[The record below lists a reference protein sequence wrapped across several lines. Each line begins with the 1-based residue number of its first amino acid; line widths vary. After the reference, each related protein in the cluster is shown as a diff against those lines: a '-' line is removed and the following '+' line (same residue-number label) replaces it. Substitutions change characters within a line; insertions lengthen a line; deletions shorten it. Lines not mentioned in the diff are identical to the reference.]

1 MNDQRNLTTGPV
13 WLNLVRLAGPMMF
26 GIAAVMSVQ
35 LVDTYFVGRLG
46 TGPLAALAFSFPIA
60 FTMASLSIGLSA
72 GAASVVSR
80 AVGRGHR
87 RRTQRLAA
95 DSLLLTTGVMVLL
108 TALGLV
114 TVSPV
119 LRMLGAES
127 EILTMATAYMQIWYL
142 SLPFLAAT
150 MVANAMVR
158 ACGDASAPS
167 TIMVTSAVFNLGATP
182 LLVFG
187 AGPIP
192 GLGIEG
198 AALATLGAR
207 ILSAAC
213 ALYLVIWRD
222 RLVVSFR
229 RGFRRFLK
237 SAGQVFSI
245 SIPAAIGN
253 ASNPLGIAV
262 ATAAIAVLGS
272 ETVAAFGV
280 ATRLEAFAII
290 PMLALSA
297 SIGPIVGQNW
307 GASRADRVERALKTA
322 YALSAGWSLLLA
334 GFFWVAGQPLAEAFA
349 SEPDVADE
357 AARYL
362 WIVPISL
369 WGYGIAIIAAGAFN
383 GLGKPLFALAYSLT
397 RTALFYVP
405 MVWVA
410 SRIDG
415 STTVYTAIAVA
426 NGLGGLVVAFES
438 IRRIRRLARNN
449 SGREAMPAGK

>member
-26 GIAAVMSVQ
+26 GIAATMSVQ
-35 LVDTYFVGRLG
+35 LVDTFFVGQLG
-46 TGPLAALAFSFPIA
+46 TGPLAALSFSFPIA
-60 FTMASLSIGLSA
+60 FTLASLSIGLSA

-87 RRTQRLAA
+87 RRTRRLAA
-95 DSLLLTTGVMVLL
+95 DSMLLTTGVIAIL
-108 TALGLV
+108 TAAGLT

-119 LRMLGAES
+119 LRLLGAEG
-127 EILTMATAYMQIWYL
+127 EILEMATQYMRIWYL
-142 SLPFLAAT
+142 SLPFLAIT

-158 ACGDASAPS
+158 ACGDAGAPS
-167 TIMVTSAVFNLGATP
+167 AIMITSAVFNVLATP

-213 ALYLVIWRD
+213 ALYLVTWRD

-229 RGFRRFLK
+229 GGVRGFLR
-237 SAGQVFSI
+237 SAGHVASI
-245 SIPAAIGN
+245 GLPAAIGN
-253 ASNPLGIAV
+253 ASNPFGIAV
-262 ATAAIAVLGS
+262 ATSAVAVLGS
-272 ETVAAFGV
+272 QTVAAFGV
-280 ATRLEAFAII
+280 ATRIEAFAII

-297 SIGPIVGQNW
+297 SIGPVVGQNW

-334 GFFWVAGQPLAEAFA
+334 AFFWVAGRPLAEAFA
-349 SEPDVADE
+349 SEPAVAEE
-357 AARYL
+357 AAKYL

-369 WGYGIAIIAAGAFN
+369 WGYGIAIIAAGGFN

-397 RTALFYVP
+397 RTALFYIP
-405 MVWVA
+405 LVWIA
-410 SRIDG
+410 SQIDG
-415 STTVYTAIAVA
+415 STTVFTAIAVA
-426 NGLGGLVVAFES
+426 NGFAGLMVAFES
-438 IRRIRRLARNN
+438 IRRVRHLAASTEPTGTSR
-449 SGREAMPAGK
+449 SGP